1 MDALPLP
8 AESLG
13 AAPVRS
19 PPCRNQEWSLS
30 APSAFPDES
39 ASGETRSREYRHT
52 LTRKGN
58 LMDKN
63 ALVEAAA
70 RRTAETDRQLAAEQV
85 ERVVDALFGTVE
97 HPGVIAE
104 GLKRGETVTVLGFGA
119 FQLDDNDRATLRPG
133 QALNEYVSGAVG

>member
-1 MDALPLP
+1 
-8 AESLG
+8 
-13 AAPVRS
+13 
-19 PPCRNQEWSLS
+19 
-30 APSAFPDES
+30 
-39 ASGETRSREYRHT
+39 
-52 LTRKGN
+52 
-58 LMDKN
+58 MDKN

-70 RRTAETDRQLAAEQV
+70 RRTANADQQLAAEQV

-119 FQLDDNDRATLRPG
+119 FHLDDQDRATLRPG